1 MTEISKNDQPTT
13 LTFNEV
19 DYNIEDLTDK
29 AKYILSQIQDMQM
42 QANQTRAKL
51 DQIDVGLRGFSGLL
65 EQELENP
72 DPVEGEV
79 VT

>member
-51 DQIDVGLRGFSGLL
+51 DQIEVGLRGFSGLL

>member
-13 LTFNEV
+13 LTFNDV

-29 AKYILSQIQDMQM
+29 AKYILSQIQDMQI

-65 EQELENP
+65 EEELENP
-72 DPVEGEV
+72 APVEGEV

>member
-1 MTEISKNDQPTT
+1 MTEVSKNDQPTT

-51 DQIDVGLRGFSGLL
+51 DQIEVGLRGFSGLL

>member
-51 DQIDVGLRGFSGLL
+51 DQIEVGLRGFSGLL

-72 DPVEGEV
+72 APVEGEV

>member
-42 QANQTRAKL
+42 QANQMRAKL
-51 DQIDVGLRGFSGLL
+51 DQIEVGLRGFSGLL

>member
-13 LTFNEV
+13 LTFNDV

-51 DQIDVGLRGFSGLL
+51 DQIEVGLRGFSGLL